1 MLFRSVNLAK
11 KLGYLEMPDDCV
23 VSLDDALSLPDHK
36 LVILCTGSQG
46 EPTAILGR
54 LSTGKYSA
62 FSIKE
67 GDTVVLSSH
76 PIPGNEEQVSLIIN
90 RLIRMGANVIYNS
103 LLSVHVSG
111 HACADEMKMMIS
123 LIRPKYLI
131 PVHGELRQL
140 TRHKTLGTL
149 MDIPAENI
157 FVIENGQTL
166 VFDDGTAKLGPKV
179 PASVVLVDGTNV
191 GDMTADIL
199 YQRERLADSGVV
211 VVTLI
216 LNRGNNSLIREPKI
230 VHEGLMTEKEM
241 MSYQEE
247 LDDLIASTIAKKNG
261 QSQEALEKNLEQV
274 LRRFFYTTT
283 GRAPWIIVNPF
294 YL

>member
-1 MLFRSVNLAK
+1 MTGVQT
-11 KLGYLEMPDDCV
+11 C
-23 VSLDDALSLPDHK
+23 ALPIYHK

-199 YQRERLADSGVV
+199 YQRER
-211 VVTLI
+211 
-216 LNRGNNSLIREPKI
+216 RREI
-230 VHEGLMTEKEM
+230 
-241 MSYQEE
+241 
-247 LDDLIASTIAKKNG
+247 
-261 QSQEALEKNLEQV
+261 
-274 LRRFFYTTT
+274 
-283 GRAPWIIVNPF
+283 GRASCRERV
-294 YL
+294 

>member
-1 MLFRSVNLAK
+1 MTGVQT
-11 KLGYLEMPDDCV
+11 C
-23 VSLDDALSLPDHK
+23 AL
-36 LVILCTGSQG
+36 
-46 EPTAILGR
+46 
-54 LSTGKYSA
+54 
-62 FSIKE
+62 
-67 GDTVVLSSH
+67 
-76 PIPGNEEQVSLIIN
+76 PI
-90 RLIRMGANVIYNS
+90 
-103 LLSVHVSG
+103 
-111 HACADEMKMMIS
+111 
-123 LIRPKYLI
+123 
-131 PVHGELRQL
+131 
-140 TRHKTLGTL
+140 
-149 MDIPAENI
+149 
-157 FVIENGQTL
+157 F
-166 VFDDGTAKLGPKV
+166 
-179 PASVVLVDGTNV
+179 LVDGTNV

>member
-1 MLFRSVNLAK
+1 
-11 KLGYLEMPDDCV
+11 
-23 VSLDDALSLPDHK
+23 
-36 LVILCTGSQG
+36 
-46 EPTAILGR
+46 
-54 LSTGKYSA
+54 
-62 FSIKE
+62 
-67 GDTVVLSSH
+67 
-76 PIPGNEEQVSLIIN
+76 
-90 RLIRMGANVIYNS
+90 
-103 LLSVHVSG
+103 
-111 HACADEMKMMIS
+111 MMIS

-247 LDDLIASTIAKKNG
+247 LDELIASTIAKKNG